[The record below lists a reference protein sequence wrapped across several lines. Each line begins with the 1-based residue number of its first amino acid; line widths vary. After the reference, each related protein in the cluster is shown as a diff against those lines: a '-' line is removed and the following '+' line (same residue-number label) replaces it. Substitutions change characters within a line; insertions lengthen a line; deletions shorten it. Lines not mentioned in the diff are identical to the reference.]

1 MKKDAKRL
9 IKDAEDAGF
18 VYESTNSKSA
28 DRYVHPDGRSFLLT
42 QGAGEHAVRQIR
54 VAVGLDTRA
63 PKRNAAAVHDRQ
75 AKERDRQRQEREQ
88 HAAQLERLQVE
99 KDQLL
104 AGHGA
109 HLTPE
114 QVVAI
119 SARIEKNEQEIRRY
133 TQLMTETP
141 EAGSHCGTG
150 RPARHQAGAA

>member
-9 IKDAEDAGF
+9 VKDAEAAGW
-18 VYESTNSKSA
+18 VYADTNSKSA

-42 QGAGEHAVRQIR
+42 QGAGEHVVRQIR
-54 VAVGLDTRA
+54 VAIGLDVKA
-63 PKRNAAAVHDRQ
+63 PKRNAAAVHERQ
-75 AKERDRQRQEREQ
+75 AKERQRQQQEREQ
-88 HAAQLERLQVE
+88 HAAQLERLRVE

-114 QVVAI
+114 QVLAVA
-119 SARIEKNEQEIRRY
+119 ARMEQNEREIRRY
-133 TQLMTETP
+133 QRLMTETP
-141 EAGSHCGTG
+141 EAGSHCGTA